1 MIRPQ
6 SVILPVL
13 RQALPGVSVVSW
25 IPDVDHRTFPL
36 VAVTRA
42 GGVRHPGRPRLL
54 SHPEV
59 DLSVFHA
66 EGLVQ
71 AEELYEDVLDALFDA
86 VDAQT
91 VVPGAGYAG
100 SGADGS
106 EQPSQAAY
114 LHSLAE
120 SQGAT
125 LTESPF
131 SDTWCVSGSVTVGL
145 RPV

>member
-1 MIRPQ
+1 M
-6 SVILPVL
+6 L

-42 GGVRHPGRPRLL
+42 GGVRHPDRPRLL

-71 AEELYEDVLDALFDA
+71 AEELYEDVLDALYDA
-86 VDAQT
+86 VRDQT
-91 VVPGAGYAG
+91 VVAGYAG

-131 SDTWCVSGSVTVGL
+131 SDTWCVAGSVTVGL